1 MTLMRRHALLF
12 LFLLAPLVQA
22 AAPIRPA
29 KLGQCVAC
37 HGETGRGRVA
47 GTPHLGGQ
55 DEVFLRRAL
64 WAYRAGK
71 RQAAPMNSIANTLQ
85 PRDISALALW
95 YSQQDGLARP

>member
-1 MTLMRRHALLF
+1 MRHTFLLWVALLGP
-12 LFLLAPLVQA
+12 LAGV
-22 AAPIRPA
+22 AAPPRPA

-55 DEVFLRRAL
+55 DESFLRRAL

-85 PRDISALALW
+85 PRDITALALW
-95 YSQQDGLARP
+95 YSQQDGLNRP

>member
-1 MTLMRRHALLF
+1 MCRS
-12 LFLLAPLVQA
+12 FLLPVLLLVSLACA
-22 AAPIRPA
+22 AAPARPA

-37 HGETGRGRVA
+37 HGETGRARIP

-71 RQAAPMNSIANTLQ
+71 RQAAPMSSIANTLQ
-85 PRDISALALW
+85 PRDIAALALW
-95 YSQQDGLARP
+95 YSQQNGLARP

>member
-1 MTLMRRHALLF
+1 MRRSFLLWV
-12 LFLLAPLVQA
+12 FLLAPLACLAV
-22 AAPIRPA
+22 PVRPA

-37 HGETGRGRVA
+37 HGETGHGRVA

-55 DEVFLRRAL
+55 DELFLRRAL

-85 PRDISALALW
+85 PRDITALALW
-95 YSQQDGLARP
+95 YSQQDGLTRP